1 MRRYV
6 ASRVAWLLLA
16 LLGVSIITFALGV
29 LAPGDPAE
37 VVLERRLNQP
47 PPQEQIDEQRR
58 IMGLDRPLPA
68 QYLNWLGRAVRG
80 DLGRSW
86 LKGLGVTEALR
97 QRIPRTAALA
107 FAAAALSIAIGVPAG
122 VLAATRRNA
131 VADHVCRV
139 GALLGASLPSYF
151 TAYLLILL
159 FAVRLDVVPAFGF
172 GSLRHLVLPTI
183 TLALGPAAVL
193 TRLTR
198 SAVLEVLS
206 EDFVRTARAKG
217 LRQWAVLFRHALRNA
232 GVPLLTVAGLSL
244 GHLLGGSLI
253 VEWVFA
259 WPGMGDLAIAAIH
272 DRDYP
277 LIQGLFC
284 SPGWS
289 TSWSTSPSTSATP
302 GSTLAYGCRG
312 GGSGGSRP
320 APWPRGRA

>member
-16 LLGVSIITFALGV
+16 LVGVSVITFALGV

-58 IMGLDRPLPA
+58 IMGLDRPLPV
-68 QYLNWLGRAVRG
+68 QYLDWLNRAVRG

-86 LKGLGVTEALR
+86 LKGLGVSEALG

-107 FAAAALSIAIGVPAG
+107 FVAAALSIVVGVPAG
-122 VLAATRRNA
+122 ILAATRRNA
-131 VADHVCRV
+131 LADQVCRMA
-139 GALLGASLPSYF
+139 ALLGASLPSYF
-151 TAYLLILL
+151 AAYLLILL
-159 FAVRLDVVPAFGF
+159 FAVQLDVLPAFGF
-172 GSLRHLVLPTI
+172 GSAGHLVLPAI

-198 SAVLEVLS
+198 SAVLEVLT
-206 EDFVRTARAKG
+206 EDFVRTAQAKG
-217 LRQWAVLFRHALRNA
+217 VRQVGVLFRHALRNA
-232 GVPLLTVAGLSL
+232 AVPLLTVAGLSL

-277 LIQGLFC
+277 LIQGFVLFA
-284 SPGWS
+284 GLVYVLVNFAIDLGYAW
-289 TSWSTSPSTSATP
+289 
-302 GSTLAYGCRG
+302 LD
-312 GGSGGSRP
+312 
-320 APWPRGRA
+320 PRIRVGETG

>member
-1 MRRYV
+1 MRRYI

-16 LLGVSIITFALGV
+16 LVGVSVITFALGV

-58 IMGLDRPLPA
+58 IMGLDRPMPV
-68 QYLNWLGRAVRG
+68 QYFAWLNRAVRG

-86 LKGLGVTEALR
+86 LKGLGVSEALG

-107 FAAAALSIAIGVPAG
+107 FVAAALSIVVGVPAG
-122 VLAATRRNA
+122 ILAATRRNA
-131 VADHVCRV
+131 LADHVCRMA
-139 GALLGASLPSYF
+139 ALLGASLPSYF
-151 TAYLLILL
+151 AAYLLILL
-159 FAVRLDVVPAFGF
+159 FAVQLDVLPAFGF
-172 GSLRHLVLPTI
+172 GSAGHLVLPAI

-198 SAVLEVLS
+198 SAVLEVLT

-217 LRQWAVLFRHALRNA
+217 VRQVGVLFRHALRNA
-232 GVPLLTVAGLSL
+232 SVPLLTVAGLSL

-277 LIQGLFC
+277 LIQGFVLFA
-284 SPGWS
+284 GLVYVLVNF
-289 TSWSTSPSTSATP
+289 AID
-302 GSTLAYGCRG
+302 LAY
-312 GGSGGSRP
+312 
-320 APWPRGRA
+320 AWLDPRIRVGNAG

>member
-6 ASRVAWLLLA
+6 ASRVAWLSVA
-16 LLGVSIITFALGV
+16 LIGVSVITFALGV

-58 IMGLDRPLPA
+58 IMGLDRPLPI
-68 QYLNWLGRAVRG
+68 QYLDWLGRAVQG
-80 DLGRSW
+80 DLGHSW
-86 LKGLGVTEALR
+86 LKGLGVSEALR
-97 QRIPRTAALA
+97 QRIPRTATLA
-107 FAAAALSIAIGVPAG
+107 FVAAALSIAVGVPAG

-131 VADHVCRV
+131 LADHVCRI

-172 GSLRHLVLPTI
+172 GSAGHLVLPAI

-206 EDFVRTARAKG
+206 EDFIRTAHAKG
-217 LRQWAVLFRHALRNA
+217 VRQAPVLFHHALRNA
-232 GVPLLTVAGLSL
+232 AFPLLSVAGLSL

-253 VEWVFA
+253 VEWVFS

-277 LIQGLFC
+277 LIQGFVLFA
-284 SPGWS
+284 GLVYVLVNFAIDLGYAW
-289 TSWSTSPSTSATP
+289 
-302 GSTLAYGCRG
+302 LD
-312 GGSGGSRP
+312 
-320 APWPRGRA
+320 PRIRAAETV

>member
-1 MRRYV
+1 MTRYV
-6 ASRVAWLLLA
+6 ASRVAWLAFA
-16 LLGVSIITFALGV
+16 LFGVSIITFVLGV

-47 PPQEQIDEQRR
+47 PPQEQIEEQRR
-58 IMGLDRPLPA
+58 TMGLDRPLPV
-68 QYLNWLGRAVRG
+68 QYLHWIKRAVQG

-86 LKGLGVTEALR
+86 LKGLGVSEALR
-97 QRIPRTAALA
+97 ERIPRTAALA
-107 FAAAALSIAIGVPAG
+107 FAAAGFSIALGLPAG
-122 VLAATRRNA
+122 VLAAKHRNA
-131 VADHVCRV
+131 LADQVCRV
-139 GALLGASLPSYF
+139 AALLAASLPSYF

-172 GSLRHLVLPTI
+172 GTPGHLVLPAI
-183 TLALGPAAVL
+183 TLGLGPAAVL

-198 SAVLEVLS
+198 SAVLEVLN
-206 EDFVRTARAKG
+206 EDFVRTAHAKG
-217 LRQWAVLFRHALRNA
+217 LRQRAVLFRHALRNA

-277 LIQGLFC
+277 LIQGFVLFA
-284 SPGWS
+284 GLVYVLVNFAIDVGYAW
-289 TSWSTSPSTSATP
+289 
-302 GSTLAYGCRG
+302 LD
-312 GGSGGSRP
+312 
-320 APWPRGRA
+320 PRVRLGETR